1 MNYKQSIGVLLLI
14 AMSPGVLAQNPA
26 LTGVFVNPAQS
37 SKSIEAAIEVATKEF
52 NFVARP
58 IARSRLKKHSPA
70 ITRVEIGQGDAITIK
85 LGDAKPTIH
94 SPSQPPVKW
103 TRPDGEVFNVTMQW
117 QGATLLQTFESEEG
131 TRVNRYSLSADGQ
144 QLMMDVTL
152 TGPQLKRAV
161 KYMLMYT
168 RDGQK

>member
-1 MNYKQSIGVLLLI
+1 MNYKNLIGATVLL
-14 AMSPGVLAQNPA
+14 AMSPIVLAQNPSLA
-26 LTGVFVNPAQS
+26 GVFVNPSQS
-37 SKSIEAAIEVATKEF
+37 SAGIEAAIESAVREF

-58 IARSRLKKHSPA
+58 SARSRLKKHNPVVQ
-70 ITRVEIGQGDAITIK
+70 RVEIKQDVLIAIT
-85 LGDAKPTIH
+85 LANAKPTAH
-94 SPSQPPVKW
+94 TPGQPPVKW
-103 TRPDGEVFNVTMQW
+103 TRPDGEVFDVTMEW
-117 QGATLLQTFESEEG
+117 QGATLIQTFKSEEG

-161 KYMLMYT
+161 KYMLTYT

>member
-14 AMSPGVLAQNPA
+14 ASPAALAQNPS

-37 SKSIEAAIEVATKEF
+37 MANIEKAIEVATKEF

-58 IARSRLKKHSPA
+58 IARSRLKKHSPP
-70 ITRVEIGQGDAITIK
+70 ITRVEIEQGPAITIK

-94 SPSQPPVKW
+94 SPGQPPIKW
-103 TRPDGEVFNVTMQW
+103 VRPDGEVFNVTMQW

-144 QLMMDVTL
+144 QLTMDVTL

-161 KYMLMYT
+161 KYVLTYT
-168 RDGQK
+168 REAQK